1 MLWGEGLQDAKEG
14 SFGRIQNDPR
24 YLRYL
29 LARRQVQVEIT
40 RLLFTQLMVVIALP
54 AGLAVI
60 SFYWP
65 SWKPGTSLVALIIAL
80 VDILC
85 IDRMQKASLA
95 KSAKLQEA
103 FDCQVFELEWNIFIA
118 GKPLADTFIDSKA
131 AGYACNA
138 RAGTVKNWYPERLS
152 ELPPS
157 LGRIAA
163 QTLNMLY
170 DEWLRT
176 HYRVL
181 VGLPVILILGLLI
194 FFAAVEDVNLTAL
207 LLGVLVPT
215 APLINWCSREVFRQ
229 HDALTRLRTT
239 RALNEAL
246 WEQALVG
253 DLPAMKAD
261 TEARHTQDV
270 SYIRRSTSPA
280 IFEHLYWIR
289 RSSLERR
296 MSERADSM
304 IQMAAIATAR
314 DT

>member
-1 MLWGEGLQDAKEG
+1 MGEELQDAKEG

-24 YLRYL
+24 CLRYL

-40 RLLFTQLMVVIALP
+40 RLLFIQLIVVIALP

-65 SWKPGTSLVALIIAL
+65 GWKPGTSLVALIIAL

-85 IDRMQKASLA
+85 IDRIQKASLA

-103 FDCQVFELEWNIFIA
+103 FDCQVFELEWNTFIA
-118 GKPLADTFIDSKA
+118 GKPLVDTVIDSKA
-131 AGYACNA
+131 AAYACNA
-138 RAGTVKNWYPERLS
+138 RATTVRNWYPERLS
-152 ELPPS
+152 ELPPY

-176 HYRVL
+176 HYRIL
-181 VGLPVILILGLLI
+181 VGLPVVLVLGLLF
-194 FFAAVEDVNLTAL
+194 FFATVEDVSLTAL

-239 RALNEAL
+239 RVLNEAL
-246 WEQALVG
+246 WKQAMVG
-253 DLPAMKAD
+253 GLPAMKAD
-261 TEARHTQDV
+261 AEARHTQDV

-280 IFEHLYWIR
+280 VFEHLYWIR
-289 RSSLERR
+289 RKNLERR
-296 MSERADSM
+296 MSERANSM
-304 IQMAAIATAR
+304 IQMAETAIAR
-314 DT
+314 DI